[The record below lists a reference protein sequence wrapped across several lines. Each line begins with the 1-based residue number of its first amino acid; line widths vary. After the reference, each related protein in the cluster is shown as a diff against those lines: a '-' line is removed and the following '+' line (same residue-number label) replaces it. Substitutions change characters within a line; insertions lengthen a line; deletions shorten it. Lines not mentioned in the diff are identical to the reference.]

1 MKKGG
6 FIYVKIQTLQRTRS
20 LSFQNLQAK
29 RISSFCLVMVTEETM
44 ENGHYLISG
53 YMITHDSTKKKQR
66 PRTYAK
72 LNKNP
77 NPNDDGDCFI
87 FLKRLSN
94 VKDSRFSKPYS
105 NWHLSKED
113 EMFIEELE
121 KRLK

>member
-1 MKKGG
+1 MSKFKHYNGPDRFHFRIYKRNG
-6 FIYVKIQTLQRTRS
+6 FHPFVV
-20 LSFQNLQAK
+20 
-29 RISSFCLVMVTEETM
+29 VMVTEETM